1 MPIIDTQNQMLFE
14 KALNLIPAIG
24 EENLNE
30 AIAAQIKDSLT
41 GEKSK
46 VEVTIDKQ
54 NFQESN

>member
-1 MPIIDTQNQMLFE
+1 MLFE

-54 NFQESN
+54 NFQERG